1 MRKLNRQING
11 DCVLFKEVQP
21 SNEQARAPVWVRL
34 DRFTKKIP
42 IDLLQLSLSKGLT
55 NPARIF
61 IFLKL
66 NYNGKVWNYE
76 RTCNV
81 IRAELGIKD
90 KRTVKKHIRMLMG
103 LRWVGYNQEID
114 LLHIRSWDTINQ
126 LCKFR
131 SKAACFYE
139 SKFYESA
146 DHFRAFAAAAIISKH
161 IRWLDKKIKIDK
173 RGQSFKG
180 RDFSNGPSYRLYSNS
195 LLANLLKCSKKTA
208 SELRNLAHQYRY
220 IFSEQ
225 NFLVLDSGF
234 EDAPNLKAVNS
245 FRAKYGIA
253 GYVTKRKGIM
263 CVQTAN
269 KIYPEIRLG
278 KLKRL
283 QKR

>member
-1 MRKLNRQING
+1 MKKLNRQINEG
-11 DCVLFKEVQP
+11 SPLFNSVQP
-21 SNEQARAPVWVRL
+21 SDKLRSAPVRVRL

-42 IDLLQLSLSKGLT
+42 IDLLQLSLSNGIT
-55 NPARIF
+55 NATRIF

-76 RTCNV
+76 KTCNV
-81 IRAELGIKD
+81 IRSELGIKD

-103 LRWVGYNQEID
+103 LRWIGYNQERD
-114 LLHIRSWDTINQ
+114 LLHIRSWYTISQ

-146 DHFRAFAAAAIISKH
+146 DHFRAFATAAIISKH
-161 IRWLDKKIKIDK
+161 IKWLDKKIRIDK

-180 RDFSNGPSYRLYSNS
+180 RDYINGPSYRLYSNS

-208 SELRNLAHQYRY
+208 SELQNLAHRHRY
-220 IFSEQ
+220 IFSEP
-225 NFLVLDSGF
+225 NFLPLDSRF
-234 EDAPNLKAVNS
+234 EHRSDLNTVNA
-245 FRAKYGIA
+245 FRAKYGIT

-263 CVQTAN
+263 CTQTPN